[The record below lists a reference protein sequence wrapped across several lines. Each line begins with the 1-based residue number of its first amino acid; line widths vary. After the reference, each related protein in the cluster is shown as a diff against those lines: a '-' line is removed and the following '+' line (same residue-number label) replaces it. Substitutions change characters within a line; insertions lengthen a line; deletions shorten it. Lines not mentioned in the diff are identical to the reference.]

1 MNRIFILLT
10 GVILISFNLSSDN
23 FGVWRTLYDDNSVK
37 IESSVQNC
45 DDMKNGTDNNYNT
58 FKFTNKTAEKIKVS
72 FQYKIWTEGKCSGC
86 DESVSAEKI
95 KSIELV
101 PNSVKETSCS
111 DRSFNIFHSS
121 KSGTIKPIER
131 FEIYNVKTENI

>member
-1 MNRIFILLT
+1 MNRILILLA
-10 GVILISFNLSSDN
+10 GVILMSLNFSSDN
-23 FGVWRTLYDDNSVK
+23 LGIWKTLHDDNSVK

-45 DDMKNGTDNNYNT
+45 DDVKNGTDNNYNT
-58 FKFTNKTAEKIKVS
+58 FKFTNKTDKKVKVS
-72 FQYKIWTEGKCSGC
+72 FQYKIWSGGTCSGC
-86 DESVSAEKI
+86 EESGSAEKI
-95 KSIELV
+95 KSVELE

-111 DRSFNIFHSS
+111 DRSLNIFHSS